1 MEKEISGYANL
12 ISLSIQ
18 RKNHS
23 DDYIYEQICK
33 YIQENYYKKITL
45 QILAEKFYLSTV
57 QCSNILKQHMEK
69 GLNVYLMEIRIR
81 KAKELLDKTEMSVE
95 QISKEVGYP
104 NPKYFFR
111 MFKQETTFTPIEYRK
126 REGRNDV
133 L

>member
-1 MEKEISGYANL
+1 ME
-12 ISLSIQ
+12 
-18 RKNHS
+18 
-23 DDYIYEQICK
+23 
-33 YIQENYYKKITL
+33 
-45 QILAEKFYLSTV
+45 
-57 QCSNILKQHMEK
+57 
-69 GLNVYLMEIRIR
+69 

-111 MFKQETTFTPIEYRK
+111 MFKQATTFTPIEYRK